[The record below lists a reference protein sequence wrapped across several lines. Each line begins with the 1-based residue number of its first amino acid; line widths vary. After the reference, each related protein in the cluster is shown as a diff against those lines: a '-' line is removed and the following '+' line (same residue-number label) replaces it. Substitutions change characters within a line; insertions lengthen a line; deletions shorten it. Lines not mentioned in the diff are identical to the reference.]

1 MLFIDIAKLLS
12 RNQSYWVIF
21 EKDMVKRFLKGG
33 TSNVHRYDQSMAI
46 YLQTTFLLLDLIA
59 HATANQ

>member
-1 MLFIDIAKLLS
+1 
-12 RNQSYWVIF
+12 
-21 EKDMVKRFLKGG
+21 MVKRFLKGG

-59 HATANQ
+59 HATSNQ